1 VTQVGQE
8 ACRADAADPRR
19 EPLLPSGIVDVGHA
33 AIVVT
38 ASRFTVPN
46 GRCGALRPVPEMPI
60 RTVVDAVISCGPAG
74 PLGAGCHGS
83 VPAGTSSCGGD
94 LGPVRL
100 WHRARERPAA
110 ERNLSGLEGLNG
122 SRVITSDDAVVS
134 LTTEIAV
141 IPLDVDQIASRLIE
155 WTAPAEG

>member
-1 VTQVGQE
+1 
-8 ACRADAADPRR
+8 
-19 EPLLPSGIVDVGHA
+19 
-33 AIVVT
+33 
-38 ASRFTVPN
+38 
-46 GRCGALRPVPEMPI
+46 
-60 RTVVDAVISCGPAG
+60 
-74 PLGAGCHGS
+74 
-83 VPAGTSSCGGD
+83 
-94 LGPVRL
+94 L